1 MKIFKNDRFHAQKI
15 LALSFVTVGLALGTS
30 GHAQTLDGNIHL
42 GEIDSPSI
50 GLGAKLE
57 ITVEV
62 TADEASSVNLAIDS
76 EDLAEQ
82 IQDGD
87 ISIQSNP
94 PQISLGAGET
104 KEVKLEIQTK
114 TTAPSFDAKKF
125 GFVVKSDKG
134 STLTSADISLTV
146 LPLYVVTV
154 IDGTDSDNPYDFDS
168 QPGISY
174 FRPHAKGLQFVFKD
188 MSVKNLAPTKPV
200 LIHGNGV
207 IQHQLGKPLQHG
219 EVYQPQVVHTSIG
232 TDMPGY
238 YTIHDV
244 YHPDRSVVVNA
255 TKFSPT
261 PPAPAP
267 TSDTAADA
275 SAAAAP
281 MAMPMPALA
290 PPISK
295 DSE

>member
-1 MKIFKNDRFHAQKI
+1 MKIFKNDRFHAQKL
-15 LALSFVTVGLALGTS
+15 LALSFVTVALAMGTS
-30 GHAQTLDGNIHL
+30 GRAQALDGNIHL
-42 GEIDSPSI
+42 SEIDSQSI

-82 IQDGD
+82 IQNGD

-114 TTAPSFDAKKF
+114 TTAPSFNGKKF
-125 GFVVKSDKG
+125 GFLVKSDKG
-134 STLTSADISLTV
+134 STLTSSDISLTV
-146 LPLYVVTV
+146 LPLYVVTI
-154 IDGTDSDNPYDFDS
+154 IDGADSENPYDFDS

-174 FRPHAKGLQFVFKD
+174 FRPHANGLQFVFKN
-188 MSVKNLAPTKPV
+188 MSTKNLDPSKPV
-200 LIHGNGV
+200 IIHGNGV
-207 IQHQLGKPLQHG
+207 IQHQEGKPLQHG
-219 EVYQPQVVHTSIG
+219 DVYQPQVVHSSIG
-232 TDMPGY
+232 SDMPGY
-238 YTIHDV
+238 YTIHGV

-267 TSDTAADA
+267 APDAATAQ
-275 SAAAAP
+275 
-281 MAMPMPALA
+281 
-290 PPISK
+290 
-295 DSE
+295 

>member
-1 MKIFKNDRFHAQKI
+1 MKIFKNDGFHAQKI

-30 GHAQTLDGNIHL
+30 GHAQTLETLDGNIHL
-42 GEIDSPSI
+42 GEINSQSI

-57 ITVEV
+57 ISVEV

-125 GFVVKSDKG
+125 GLVVKSDKG

-174 FRPHAKGLQFVFKD
+174 FRPHAKGLQFVFKN
-188 MSVKNLAPTKPV
+188 MSVKKLAPSKPV
-200 LIHGNGV
+200 IIHGDGV
-207 IQHQLGKPLQHG
+207 IQHQDISKPLQHG

-267 TSDTAADA
+267 APAADA
-275 SAAAAP
+275 SAAAQ
-281 MAMPMPALA
+281 
-290 PPISK
+290 
-295 DSE
+295 